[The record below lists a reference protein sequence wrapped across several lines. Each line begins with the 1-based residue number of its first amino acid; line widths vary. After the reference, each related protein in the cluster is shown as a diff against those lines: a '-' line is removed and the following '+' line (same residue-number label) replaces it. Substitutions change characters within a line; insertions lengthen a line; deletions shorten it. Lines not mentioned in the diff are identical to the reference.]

1 MWCEAFQTYKT
12 FAVAAVSLAC
22 DKVKEEMEQLQIP
35 TATSK
40 VFEDVQLALYHIIKD
55 AAPLAIPTLAKAY
68 NGVQCLPVETRKR
81 LNIRLRDSLI
91 SVAVSIHDHDK
102 DKILDCILEALALSD
117 TDDINEDDVVAQ
129 FWNSYHHIFEKDLT
143 KFPSRSSR
151 QKRTRKPKIENKET
165 KDSDSESQDLLKS
178 TEDLRLSMDLLKML

>member
-68 NGVQCLPVETRKR
+68 NGVQCLPVATRRR

-102 DKILDCILEALALSD
+102 DKILDCIMEALSLSD
-117 TDDINEDDVVAQ
+117 TDDVNEDDVVAQ
-129 FWNSYHHIFEKDLT
+129 FWNSYHHIFEKDLR

-151 QKRTRKPKIENKET
+151 RAIKRRPKSVTEKIENKET
-165 KDSDSESQDLLKS
+165 KNSDSESQDLLKKIYC
-178 TEDLRLSMDLLKML
+178 DGWI